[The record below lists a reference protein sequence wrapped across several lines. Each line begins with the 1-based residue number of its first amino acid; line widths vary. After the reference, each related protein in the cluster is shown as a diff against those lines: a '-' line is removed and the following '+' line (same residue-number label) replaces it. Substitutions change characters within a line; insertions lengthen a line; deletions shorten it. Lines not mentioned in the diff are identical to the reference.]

1 MYVLP
6 CENQRLTFHLD
17 AIYLDHAGTTLYS
30 KSLMERFAS
39 DMITS
44 LYGNPHSSSTP
55 SQLSTRRIE
64 DIRLRV
70 LQFFNADPEDF
81 EVIFVANATAGI
93 KLVMDSFR
101 GSEDGFLYGYHKDAH
116 TSLIGVRENAVAS
129 RCLTDE
135 DAEELVSGSHFFMDN
150 SSDNCPGLFAYP
162 AQSNMDGRRLPLSW
176 PGKLRETL
184 SVGNRKIYSLLD
196 AAALVSTAQLDL
208 NDTSN
213 APDFTVVSFYKI
225 FGFPD
230 LGALI
235 VRKASGQVLRKRKYF
250 GGGTVDMVVCVKEQW
265 HALKEQTFYESLE
278 DGTLPIHNIFALG
291 TAMATH
297 KELFGSME
305 RISRHTSCLA
315 HKLYKGLRSLRHA
328 NGEAVCKLYA
338 PETAFNGY
346 GQSQGPIVAFNLRNS
361 YGAWVS
367 ISEVEKLASVR
378 RIHIRTGGLCN
389 PGGVATSIGLQPWE
403 MKRNFSAGFRCGT
416 DNDIIGGKPTG
427 VIRASL
433 GAMSTM
439 HDVESFIAFIQEFY
453 VESRSVPVDLAP
465 MVHDQG
471 HTSFCVESLT
481 IYPIKSC
488 GGFEVSSGVDWE
500 VRKEGLA
507 WDREWCLVHQGT
519 GQVLS
524 QKRYPRMALI
534 RPCLDFEAGLLRI
547 KYHGEIPHG
556 LPHEVCVALSAD
568 PTFYEPT
575 GEFRSRSSRVC
586 GDAITALIYSSLNIK
601 NFFSGILDVPC
612 ALARFPA
619 GGSGP
624 STRHSKAHMQR
635 HQQPKTST
643 DDNDQISGPLQSPP
657 TPPDSENENARP
669 ILLSNE
675 SPILAINRSSIN
687 ALNDE
692 ILKTGGKLASASVFR
707 ANIVLAASNPVAQ
720 QKPYIEDFWSR
731 LRIGKQDFQMLGSCR
746 RCHMICVDQNTA
758 IKDSEP
764 FITLAKT
771 RRFEG
776 KVFFGSHMCHIPSL
790 SPTKEW
796 QYPTI
801 RVGDP
806 VTVSFNED

>member
-1 MYVLP
+1 
-6 CENQRLTFHLD
+6 
-17 AIYLDHAGTTLYS
+17 
-30 KSLMERFAS
+30 MERFAA
-39 DMITS
+39 DMITN
-44 LYGNPHSSSTP
+44 LYGNPHSSSAS
-55 SQLSTRRIE
+55 SQLSTRRID

-70 LQFFNADPEDF
+70 LQFFKADPEDF
-81 EVIFVANATAGI
+81 EVVFVANATAGI

-116 TSLIGVRENAVAS
+116 TSLVGVRETTVAS
-129 RCLTDE
+129 RCLADE
-135 DAEELVSGSHFFMDN
+135 DVEGLLSGSYSFMDE
-150 SSDNCPGLFAYP
+150 SSESCPGLFAYP

-176 PGKLRETL
+176 PGRIRETR
-184 SVGNRKIYSLLD
+184 SVGARKIYSLLD
-196 AAALVSTAQLDL
+196 AAAFVSTAQLDL
-208 NDTSN
+208 SDTSK

-250 GGGTVDMVVCVKEQW
+250 GGGTVEMVVCVKEQW
-265 HALKEQTFYESLE
+265 HAPKEQNLYESLE
-278 DGTLPIHNIFALG
+278 DGTLPIHNIMALDV
-291 TAMATH
+291 AMATH
-297 KELFGSME
+297 RELFDSMD
-305 RISRHTSCLA
+305 RISKHTSYLA
-315 HKLYKGLRSLRHA
+315 KKLYNGLRSLRHG
-328 NGEAVCKLYA
+328 NGELVCRLYT
-338 PETAFNGY
+338 PEIAFNNY
-346 GQSQGPIVAFNLRNS
+346 NQSQGPVIAFNLRNS
-361 YGAWVS
+361 HGAWMS

-389 PGGVATSIGLQPWE
+389 PGGLAISIGLQPWE
-403 MKRNFSAGFRCGT
+403 MKRNFSAGYRCGNE
-416 DNDIIGGKPTG
+416 NDIIGGKPTG

-433 GAMSTM
+433 GAMSTL
-439 HDVESFIAFIQEFY
+439 HDVDNFIAFVQEFY
-453 VESRSVPVDLAP
+453 VESRPVVVESTPGVPNKEDSTL
-465 MVHDQG
+465 
-471 HTSFCVESLT
+471 CVESLT

-488 GGFEVSSGVDWE
+488 GGFEAPPDIDWE

-519 GQVLS
+519 GQALS

-534 RPCLDFEAGLLRI
+534 RPSLDFETGLLKVR
-547 KYHGEIPHG
+547 YHGIIPHG

-568 PTFYEPT
+568 PNFYEPT
-575 GEFRSRSSRVC
+575 GEFHSRSSRVC
-586 GDAITALIYSSLNIK
+586 GDAITALTYSSSTIK
-601 NFFSGILDVPC
+601 DFFSGILGVPC

-624 STRHSKAHMQR
+624 SMRQSKAHMQR
-635 HQQPKTST
+635 HQQPKISLADSDRIST
-643 DDNDQISGPLQSPP
+643 PLLSPP
-657 TPPDSENENARP
+657 TPPDSENESARP

-687 ALNDE
+687 ALNEE
-692 ILKTGGKLASASVFR
+692 IMKTGGKPASASVFR
-707 ANIVLAASNPVAQ
+707 ANIVIAASNVMTQ
-720 QKPYIEDFWSR
+720 QEPYKEDFWSR
-731 LRIGKQDFQMLGSCR
+731 LRIGQQDFEMLGSCR

-771 RRFEG
+771 RRFDG

-806 VTVSFNED
+806 VTVGFNDD